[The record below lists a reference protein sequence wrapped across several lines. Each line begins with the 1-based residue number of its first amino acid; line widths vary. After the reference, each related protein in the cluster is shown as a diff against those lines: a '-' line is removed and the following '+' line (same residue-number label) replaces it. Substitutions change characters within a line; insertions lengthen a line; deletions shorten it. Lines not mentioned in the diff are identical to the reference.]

1 MLLFAAAQGW
11 LPCSAVSAPCEFTA
25 DRPGSIIA
33 QIRRRSMHDGSGI
46 DQKLGGEGGGRGDV
60 RLFRGGAS

>member
-11 LPCSAVSAPCEFTA
+11 LPRSAVSAPCEFTA